1 MLPKELL
8 ELLNGD
14 EATFLR
20 IQIDATDFTMVDPVI
35 DFSLVSR
42 FGKKTQQQ
50 WSIMIKGHME
60 TNLHTGMRFKFVH
73 REKPRLEILDQHP
86 LLLGY
91 NSRSGCLYF
100 KGKSANPDKLFTDLY
115 KAHFAFCGTHS
126 SISEHLHGGIE
137 NLAMLNASYGLFAQ
151 GPRPLLQEYARCLE
165 QHGIT
170 CNILEHQ
177 PLQMMKDEKQVEA
190 KPQMQILLLDESYFI
205 GEQFV
210 FAKR

>member
-8 ELLNGD
+8 QLLNGK
-14 EATFLR
+14 EGTFLR
-20 IQIDATDFTMVDPVI
+20 IQIDTTDFTMLDPLI

-42 FGKKTQQQ
+42 FGKKAQQQ
-50 WSIMIKGHME
+50 WTIMIKGHME
-60 TNLHTGMRFKFVH
+60 TNFHTGMRLKFVH
-73 REKPRLEILDQHP
+73 RDKPRLEILDQHP
-86 LLLGY
+86 VLLRY
-91 NSRSGCLYF
+91 NSQSGCLYF
-100 KGKSANPDKLFTDLY
+100 KGKSADPDKLFTDLY

-126 SISEHLHGGIE
+126 SISDHLHGGIE
-137 NLAMLNASYGLFAQ
+137 DLAMLNASYGLFAE
-151 GPRPLLQEYARCLE
+151 GPKPLLQEYARCLE

-177 PLQMMKDEKQVEA
+177 PLAMTNEKQIEA
-190 KPQMQILLLDESYFI
+190 RPQMQILLLEDSYFI